1 MVEFT
6 GTKAIDFSTY
16 PDGTAEL
23 FCALSKHVGI
33 LGDGATRSELATWS
47 GLSKS
52 QARYRLDLLCDDGA
66 VEEQTFQEG
75 GNRVRRYRVVTD
87 HNLAKE
93 NALHCEELLGEI
105 PEEINSKQLMELID
119 EMRIMRNQLDNLK
132 DIVMSR

>member
-1 MVEFT
+1 MVKFT

-33 LGDGATRSELATWS
+33 LGDGATRPELAAWA

-52 QARYRLDLLCDDGA
+52 QVRYRLDLLCDDGA
-66 VEEQTFQEG
+66 VEEQTVEEG
-75 GNRVRRYRVVTD
+75 GNRVRRYRVMAD
-87 HNLAKE
+87 HNLAKD

-105 PEEINSKQLMELID
+105 PEEIDSEQLMMLID
-119 EMRIMRNQLDNLK
+119 EMRAMRNQLDNLK
-132 DIVMSR
+132 DVVMSR